1 MELRGIKNNIFLLK
15 SILCD
20 NKVCFAFI
28 SEPQLYQCDAN
39 QIFQYLEGEY
49 CWHLNSDDVLDPE
62 LPMVRSRAHG
72 GTLTLWLKELDPYI
86 EVIATDT
93 TAFLPIVLKMPGL
106 QTSVH
111 ISLYM
116 PTHSKDSEFVSDLA
130 ELRNCIDNLV
140 ERYTDPIIYIL
151 GDGNVNPNNTA
162 RVIHLKQ
169 LIRDYQLVRIETG
182 HNTYH
187 HFVGD

>member
-28 SEPQLYQCDAN
+28 SEPQLYQCDAY

-72 GTLTLWLKELDPYI
+72 GTLTLWLKKLDPYI

-93 TAFLPIVLKMPGL
+93 TAFLPIVLKMTGL
-106 QTSVH
+106 QTSVQ
-111 ISLYM
+111 IYS
-116 PTHSKDSEFVSDLA
+116 
-130 ELRNCIDNLV
+130 CIWQ
-140 ERYTDPIIYIL
+140 R
-151 GDGNVNPNNTA
+151 
-162 RVIHLKQ
+162 Q
-169 LIRDYQLVRIETG
+169 
-182 HNTYH
+182 
-187 HFVGD
+187 